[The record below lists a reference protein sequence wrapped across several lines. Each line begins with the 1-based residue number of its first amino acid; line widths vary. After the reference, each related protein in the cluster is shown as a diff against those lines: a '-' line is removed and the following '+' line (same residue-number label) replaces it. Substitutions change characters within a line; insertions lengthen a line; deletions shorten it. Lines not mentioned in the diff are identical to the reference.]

1 MSPIRVPIRV
11 LIVDD
16 HPVVREGLRAVLS
29 RFADCEV
36 VAEAGT
42 VEEAVAAAAEHHP
55 DLALVDLRLG
65 GGGDGVAA
73 VARLRPT
80 PCVILSAFRDEAGFL
95 DAMAAGARGY
105 VLKGSSPEDLHKA
118 VLDAAAGGMPV
129 DPALA
134 PLLLRRDPTLSPRER
149 EVLQQLADG
158 LANKEVADRLGLA
171 ESTVKT
177 HLESIY
183 RKLEVID
190 RTAAVTEGL
199 RRGLVR
205 LRGNGGA

>member
-1 MSPIRVPIRV
+1 MIRV

-16 HPVVREGLRAVLS
+16 HPVVREGLRALLA
-29 RFADCEV
+29 RFPDCEV
-36 VAEAGT
+36 VAEAGSA
-42 VEEAVAAAAEHHP
+42 EQAVALVATARP

-65 GGGDGVAA
+65 GGADGVAT
-73 VARLRPT
+73 VRRLPGL

-105 VLKGSSPEDLHKA
+105 ILKGSSPEDLHRA
-118 VLDAAAGGMPV
+118 VRDAAAGGMAV
-129 DPALA
+129 DPSLA
-134 PLLLRRDPTLSPRER
+134 PLLVRRDPTLSPRER
-149 EVLQQLADG
+149 EVLQHLALG
-158 LANKEVADRLGLA
+158 LANKEVADRLGMA

-183 RKLEVID
+183 RKLEVYD
-190 RTAAVTEGL
+190 RTAAVTEGI

-205 LRGNGGA
+205 LPDGGGV

>member
-1 MSPIRVPIRV
+1 VIRV

-16 HPVVREGLRAVLS
+16 HPVVREGLRALLA
-29 RFADCEV
+29 RFPDCEV
-36 VAEAGT
+36 VAEAAT
-42 VEEAVAAAAEHHP
+42 AEEAVAAAERVRP

-65 GGGDGVAA
+65 AGSGGDGVAA
-73 VARLRPT
+73 VRRLGPL

-95 DAMAAGARGY
+95 DAVAAGARGY
-105 VLKGSSPEDLHKA
+105 VLKGSSPEDLHRA
-118 VLDAAAGGMPV
+118 VRDAAAGGMPV
-129 DPALA
+129 DPSLA
-134 PLLLRRDPTLSPRER
+134 PLLTRRDATLSPRER
-149 EVLQQLADG
+149 EVLQQLAEG
-158 LANKEVADRLGLA
+158 LANKEVAERLGMA

-183 RKLEVID
+183 RKLEVYD

-205 LRGNGGA
+205 LRGDGAGA

>member
-1 MSPIRVPIRV
+1 MIRV

-16 HPVVREGLRAVLS
+16 HPVVREGLRAVLD
-29 RFADCEV
+29 RFPDCEV
-36 VAEAGT
+36 AGEAGT
-42 VEEAVAAAAEHHP
+42 ADEAVAAAARVRP
-55 DLALVDLRLG
+55 DLALVDLRLAG
-65 GGGDGVAA
+65 AGASGGDGVAA
-73 VARLRPT
+73 VRQLAPT

-105 VLKGSSPEDLHKA
+105 ILKGSSPEELHRA
-118 VLDAAAGGMPV
+118 VRDAAAGGMPV

-134 PLLLRRDPTLSPRER
+134 PLLLRRDTTLSPRER

-158 LANKEVADRLGLA
+158 LANKEVADRLGMA

-183 RKLEVID
+183 RKLEVFD

-205 LRGNGGA
+205 LRGDGGA

>member
-1 MSPIRVPIRV
+1 MIRV

-16 HPVVREGLRAVLS
+16 HPVVREGLRALLA
-29 RFADCEV
+29 RFSDCEV
-36 VAEAGT
+36 VAEAGSAD
-42 VEEAVAAAAEHHP
+42 EAVALRTAAHP

-65 GGGDGVAA
+65 GGPDGVATIG
-73 VARLRPT
+73 RLQGL

-105 VLKGSSPEDLHKA
+105 ILKGSSPDDLHRA
-118 VLDAAAGGMPV
+118 VRDAAAGGMAV
-129 DPALA
+129 DPSLA
-134 PLLLRRDPTLSPRER
+134 PLLVRREPTLSPRER
-149 EVLQQLADG
+149 EVLQHLALG
-158 LANKEVADRLGLA
+158 LANKEVADRLGMA

-183 RKLEVID
+183 RKLEVYD

-205 LRGNGGA
+205 LPDGGGG

>member
-1 MSPIRVPIRV
+1 MIRV

-16 HPVVREGLRAVLS
+16 HPVVREGLRALLA

-36 VAEAGT
+36 VAEAGSA
-42 VEEAVAAAAEHHP
+42 EQAVAVSAAARP

-65 GGGDGVAA
+65 GGADGVAT
-73 VARLRPT
+73 VRRLQGL

-105 VLKGSSPEDLHKA
+105 ILKGSSPEDLHRA
-118 VLDAAAGGMPV
+118 VRDAAAGGMAV
-129 DPALA
+129 DPSLA
-134 PLLLRRDPTLSPRER
+134 PLLVRRDPTLSPRER
-149 EVLQQLADG
+149 EVLQHLALG
-158 LANKEVADRLGLA
+158 LANKEVADRLGMA

-183 RKLEVID
+183 RKLEVYD
-190 RTAAVTEGL
+190 RTAAVTEGI

-205 LRGNGGA
+205 LPDGGGV

>member
-1 MSPIRVPIRV
+1 MIRV

-16 HPVVREGLRAVLS
+16 HPVVREGLRALLA
-29 RFADCEV
+29 RFPDCEV
-36 VAEAGT
+36 VAEAGSA
-42 VEEAVAAAAEHHP
+42 EQAVALAGSVRP

-65 GGGDGVAA
+65 GRADGVAT
-73 VARLRPT
+73 VRRLQGV

-105 VLKGSSPEDLHKA
+105 ILKGSSPEDLHRA
-118 VLDAAAGGMPV
+118 VRDVAAGGMAV
-129 DPALA
+129 DPSLA
-134 PLLLRRDPTLSPRER
+134 PLLVRRDPTLSPRER
-149 EVLQQLADG
+149 EVLQHLALG
-158 LANKEVADRLGLA
+158 LANKEVADRLGMA

-183 RKLEVID
+183 RKLEVYD

-205 LRGNGGA
+205 LPGDGGGGPA